1 MIHTRIR
8 IDFTAG
14 PSIGPGKI
22 ALLER
27 IEACGSLSQAA
38 RELGLSYRRGWLLL
52 DDLNRAF
59 DAPVVVTSTGG
70 AHGGG
75 ARLTDLGQAL
85 IECYRRAEAA
95 AEAIAQREFRALST
109 HIARSASGRVRS
121 VRSRGTSL
129 RRPLQR
135 SLKDV

>member
-1 MIHTRIR
+1 MDKPDLIHTRIR

-52 DDLNRAF
+52 NDLNQSF
-59 DAPVVVTSTGG
+59 GEPVVVTATGG

-75 ARLTDLGQAL
+75 AQLTPLGHQL
-85 IECYRRAEAA
+85 IERYRKAELAA
-95 AEAIAQREFRALST
+95 QKAVGREFRK
-109 HIARSASGRVRS
+109 IAAAGP
-121 VRSRGTSL
+121 GTAGGSL
-129 RRPLQR
+129 RRPLSR
-135 SLKDV
+135 PLKATP